1 MNRTVIVSLTTIAVA
16 SLVIGV
22 VLGLISLPSTRIQT
36 TTRTIYVSTTETLA
50 LTSRN
55 TSFNTSCLGNC
66 SSLHLLI
73 FNQTTLCS
81 PYTSLFNSTF
91 IPWSVTLSTGKNNST
106 KVQPP
111 GTPLPLSGSFSGG
124 PDLTQYDQITFL
136 VPNGNYSYTL
146 DPSEFRNNQS
156 LNTGMV
162 LVNGSDVIVDFA
174 YYPMSCG
181 ALTLIPLKTNLTVY
195 YDPAC
200 MIIEAFNSSCPTL
213 DTVNQSPSLK
223 NVTLLFYR
231 YTAYYYGVEYSFDIN
246 FVKGTYNVWFTNSS
260 IFCISPKYED
270 YRTCPLS

>member
-1 MNRTVIVSLTTIAVA
+1 MNRSVIVSLTAIAVA

-22 VLGLISLPSTRIQT
+22 VLGSMTFPSTKIQT
-36 TTRTIYVSTTETLA
+36 TTRTIYVSTTTTIKH
-50 LTSRN
+50 TSGN
-55 TSFNTSCLGNC
+55 TSSSASCTSNC
-66 SSLHLLI
+66 SLLHLLT

-91 IPWSVTLSTGKNNST
+91 IPWSATLSTGKNNTT

-124 PDLTQYDQITFL
+124 PDLTQYDQIMFL

-156 LNTGMV
+156 LNTGTV

-181 ALTLIPLKTNLTVY
+181 ALTLIPVKTNLTVY

-200 MIIEAFNSSCPTL
+200 MIIEAFNSSC
-213 DTVNQSPSLK
+213 
-223 NVTLLFYR
+223 
-231 YTAYYYGVEYSFDIN
+231 
-246 FVKGTYNVWFTNSS
+246 
-260 IFCISPKYED
+260 
-270 YRTCPLS
+270 